1 MGIQG
6 VITFTPGTALTD
18 DDAGM
23 LVSGRDAA
31 SVDKAANTI
40 PCNCDHTTDASF
52 EKKYLT
58 PLTDTLTHTHSHT
71 HIHTHT

>member
-31 SVDKAANTI
+31 SVDEQAASEDNSQASLED
-40 PCNCDHTTDASF
+40 PALGLFFFSKTTVANLCSYI
-52 EKKYLT
+52 KR
-58 PLTDTLTHTHSHT
+58 
-71 HIHTHT
+71 